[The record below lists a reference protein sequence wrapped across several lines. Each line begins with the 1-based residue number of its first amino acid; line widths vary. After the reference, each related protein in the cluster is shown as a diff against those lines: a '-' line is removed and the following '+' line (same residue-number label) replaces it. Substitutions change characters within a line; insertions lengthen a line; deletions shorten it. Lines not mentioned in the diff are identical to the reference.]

1 MGDDSQGT
9 WRHYAVVSPPGATG
23 EVRVKREGDIASFVF
38 QLRGDHGLPAGV
50 VSGAVSGEAV
60 QLPGATATFA
70 SGGEELS
77 VTLTAGGSKR
87 TLLFRAQPG

>member
-1 MGDDSQGT
+1 MDNHSQEK
-9 WRHYAVVSPPGATG
+9 WRGYAVISPPGANGT
-23 EVRVKREGDIASFVF
+23 VRVKREGDMASFVF
-38 QLRGDHGLPAGV
+38 ELKGDHGLPTGEVSGV
-50 VSGAVSGEAV
+50 VSGETV

-77 VTLTAGGSKR
+77 VAVTAGGSKR